1 MDLDGDVLE
10 DDAGPDGADHLLEA
24 CPRLHLQKSHFWS
37 TLYAAARTNSPLTC
51 PEWKTLDSSRMYS
64 LVIMTRDL
72 QRHRGTIKLKH
83 ERTDGRQSFLTV
95 AASMND
101 GQASSL
107 PIEGS

>member
-1 MDLDGDVLE
+1 MRFRTFGSQDGGELAAVDLDGDVLE

-24 CPRLHLQKSHFWS
+24 CPRLHLQKLHFS
-37 TLYAAARTNSPLTC
+37 VTLYAARTNSLTW

-83 ERTDGRQSFLTV
+83 ER
-95 AASMND
+95 AAELLN
-101 GQASSL
+101 GSS
-107 PIEGS
+107 IHE